1 MPIPAPRSP
10 AMRFRSEE
18 AAMKPSEPTTAPT
31 MSVDEAAAM
40 LGVNRKTLYKALK
53 AGNFPGLR
61 FERRIRVS
69 RTAVEAALRDGSLAG
84 NGQGGR

>member
-1 MPIPAPRSP
+1 
-10 AMRFRSEE
+10 
-18 AAMKPSEPTTAPT
+18 MKTSDASTAST

-53 AGNFPGLR
+53 AGTFPGLR

-69 RTAVEAALRDGSLAG
+69 RAAVETALRDGSLSG
-84 NGQGGR
+84 NGHGGRR